1 MSYDEYLSTLVNLPV
16 GYRTSKGK
24 YSVEKGTTI
33 GDLLGFKIVILMM
46 DTREYEVIFPDGSVQ
61 SYLANTIA
69 ENLYSQVDDE
79 GQGFSI
85 MSEIID
91 HEKDESALT

>member
-1 MSYDEYLSTLVNLPV
+1 
-16 GYRTSKGK
+16 
-24 YSVEKGTTI
+24 
-33 GDLLGFKIVILMM
+33 M